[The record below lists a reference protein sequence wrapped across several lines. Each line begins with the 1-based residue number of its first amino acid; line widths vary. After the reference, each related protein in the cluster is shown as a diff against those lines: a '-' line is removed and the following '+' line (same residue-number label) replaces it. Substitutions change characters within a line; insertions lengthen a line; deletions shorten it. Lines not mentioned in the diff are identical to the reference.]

1 VGRYLDSN
9 GPVDDSP
16 PGATNVS
23 DTRPATA
30 GPVPLIDAEQ
40 APILARAYY
49 PGHGP
54 PSPVTASLAHVPE
67 ILELTLPFV
76 GRVLGPTAIDVR
88 TKELVIVRVSA
99 LMECRYCV
107 ETHTAVALDCGLSR
121 EELRALRGEE
131 EIESVFADPG
141 ELALLAWV
149 DAIALGRGSVPEE
162 VTTGAREAM
171 GHAEL
176 VELTLV
182 AAATLMLNRYC
193 SALRL
198 PTSAATLSRLAEE
211 GLG

>member
-1 VGRYLDSN
+1 M
-9 GPVDDSP
+9 
-16 PGATNVS
+16 S
-23 DTRPATA
+23 DTGQATA

-49 PGHGP
+49 PGYGP

-76 GRVLGPTAIDVR
+76 GRVLGPTAIDAR

-107 ETHTAVALDCGLSR
+107 ETHTAVALDRGLSR
-121 EELRALRGEE
+121 EELRALRGDEE
-131 EIESVFADPG
+131 VQAVFADPD

-149 DAIALGRGSVPEE
+149 DAVALGRGSVPEE
-162 VTTGAREAM
+162 VTNGAREAM
-171 GHAEL
+171 GHPEL

-198 PTSAATLSRLAEE
+198 PTSAATISRLAEE
-211 GLG
+211 GLA